1 MITFFYKLSLRV
13 KLLLAFIGVSLF
25 IIVGAGSDYLL
36 DLKVSSEYR
45 EIALKD
51 LPSLSLAAEMR
62 AVAKDLY
69 TEAFRMAAVDLT
81 PEDLKI
87 ESARVTEFISQYEKL
102 GREYAS
108 LSTSENERRLF
119 DTVLDKWKAFVLFSQ
134 EALNRRLKETPEGRT
149 EFVTLLKGEL
159 RESNNAHMKAINDF
173 ILFQSQQARLA
184 RERAESAEK
193 MGYFVFIIFAFC
205 GCLVTLALGFYAGRY
220 LSRSLLK
227 ISSLLFDISSGN
239 HTGSMKL
246 NESAHQASEAAS
258 RQAIAIQE
266 TLALMGEM
274 TLKISETTKHS
285 DNARALATEI
295 STQSALGTITI
306 EKMASSM
313 QVIAS
318 IEGRLKD
325 ITKIIDDISARTSII
340 NDIVFKTQLLSVNAS
355 IESARAGQH
364 GKGFAVVASEVRS
377 LANLSGKA
385 AKEIRDLLYHSK
397 TQSTKILGDT
407 GQSILMAQTV
417 SQEAIQAF
425 KKISDSISRISE
437 RVMQISEANHEQE
450 LDVKR
455 ISNAMSQI
463 NEATSQSSTAAKEN
477 AVLSEH
483 LKQHSIELTKVG
495 EQMGFLVAGSHMTQS
510 AIHIAAKKEQDEDE
524 TYPQSAA

>member
-1 MITFFYKLSLRV
+1 MKTLFQKLSLRV
-13 KLLLAFIGVSLF
+13 KLLLAFVGVSLF
-25 IIVGAGSDYLL
+25 IVLGAGSDYIL
-36 DLKVSSEYR
+36 DLEVVHEYR
-45 EIALKD
+45 QIALKD
-51 LPSLSLAAEMR
+51 MPSLSLAAEMR
-62 AVAKDLY
+62 SVAKDIH
-69 TEAFRMAAVDLT
+69 AQIFRLSLSDMGV
-81 PEDLKI
+81 EDIKAENAHI
-87 ESARVTEFISQYEKL
+87 GEMISQYERL
-102 GREYAS
+102 GREYGALPS
-108 LSTSENERRLF
+108 SENERKLF
-119 DTVLDKWKAFVLFSQ
+119 DTVQDRWKSFVSFTQ
-134 EALNRRLKETPEGRT
+134 EAVNKRLKDTPEGRT
-149 EFVTLLKGEL
+149 EFLALLKGAL
-159 RESNNAHMKAINDF
+159 RESNNAHLKAVNEF
-173 ILFQSQQARLA
+173 LVFHSQQARLA

-193 MGYFVFIIFAFC
+193 IGDLIFFVFALI
-205 GCLVTLALGFYAGRY
+205 GCLSTFLMGFYIGRS
-220 LSRSLLK
+220 LSRSLVR

-239 HTGSMKL
+239 QSGSMKL

-258 RQAIAIQE
+258 RQTIAIQE
-266 TLALMGEM
+266 TLALMEEM
-274 TLKISETTKHS
+274 TLKISETIKHS
-285 DNARALATEI
+285 DNAKALATEI

-306 EKMASSM
+306 EKMAASM

-407 GQSILMAQTV
+407 SESISMAQTV

-425 KKISDSISRISE
+425 KKISDSVGRISE
-437 RVMQISEANHEQE
+437 RVLQISEANREQE

-455 ISNAMSQI
+455 VSNAMSQI
-463 NEATSQSSTAAKEN
+463 NDATSQSSAAAKEN
-477 AVLSEH
+477 ALLSEH

-495 EQMGFLVAGSHMTQS
+495 EQMGILVAGSHMTKDRLQS
-510 AIHIAAKKEQDEDE
+510 DARDDEDGDDR
-524 TYPQSAA
+524 YLHSA